1 MFKVTT
7 RCQWC
12 GTHMPA
18 LHVCFFINHTTK
30 YYAPTYA
37 MRTTAENCVKS
48 ANVSAVFA
56 PDWLQP
62 PAYQLLCW
70 QSGLTCSSCVA
81 KRKRIFSTPMYCMY
95 HVVGV
100 LHCRG
105 PDNPSELRSP
115 SRYQGGSTML
125 LTRLPSVR
133 CGLIR
138 GPQAWFIGS
147 SVHGEHHWDTLPIN
161 CCLTLVR
168 NSEYGS
174 QKTLSCAVGKL
185 RRSVCALRLT
195 AAQQRLSKIPL
206 RYGPKSGR
214 P

>member
-37 MRTTAENCVKS
+37 VRTTAENCVKS

-105 PDNPSELRSP
+105 PVNPSELRSP
-115 SRYQGGSTML
+115 SRYQGGSDD
-125 LTRLPSVR
+125 VD
-133 CGLIR
+133 
-138 GPQAWFIGS
+138 QAA
-147 SVHGEHHWDTLPIN
+147 
-161 CCLTLVR
+161 
-168 NSEYGS
+168 
-174 QKTLSCAVGKL
+174 Q
-185 RRSVCALRLT
+185 CALRFDPWTTSLVYRILRSRRTSLEYTTHKLLT
-195 AAQQRLSKIPL
+195 
-206 RYGPKSGR
+206 Y
-214 P
+214 